1 MTKRFRTVAG
11 VSFAVQFVLLDAVLR
26 GPRTYLAQPRVFVS
40 LIESAVLWGV
50 VLLVATTRRRRI
62 AAAIVAATLL
72 VFQAFVFRFYRAP
85 FDVQVAATT
94 IYAWRDVEPVLVR
107 ALPSFFGATAVVAAI
122 EYLVLAGAKRER
134 PSQRLVPV
142 LALAGLLGP
151 PLRLATPD
159 VRAVHALRAFAQKKE
174 PVVAGAVA
182 LPPLHS
188 DRTAVP
194 NVLFVLSESI
204 RASDYL
210 PETTPE
216 LRDLP
221 GKRFDLRQM
230 RAVASYTAV
239 SLSALVTGR
248 SQEGPREDILRSPSI
263 FDIGRAARDTTMRGE
278 KRPYVG
284 YFSAQLRDI
293 FETKDVWAATD
304 EMRALEDLVGKN
316 LEEADQPTEELP
328 LDRMVVDEMNKRL
341 ATTSAAAMVVLH
353 FGGTHAPYYCDPK
366 NAPFQPVVHYA
377 SWRDMAMLHNAYKN
391 AIHHQDR
398 ALAVGVRA
406 FAERSQAQGRPWMVV
421 FTSDHGDA
429 FAEHGAIHH
438 GQNLYDE
445 QVHVPGWILAGEGTL
460 TPAQE
465 RSLLEHEKKF
475 VTHLD
480 ILPTVLDAMGLWDN
494 SAVAP
499 HRAKMAGRSMLRP
512 YEPRGPIP
520 VTNCTTMFPCPLN
533 TWGVYEDDH
542 KLVAHIWDGNWECL
556 IAGEAAGGGEEKVA
570 PAGDTLC
577 PKLAEVSRKHF
588 PLLPNGTPNR

>member
-1 MTKRFRTVAG
+1 M
-11 VSFAVQFVLLDAVLR
+11 
-26 GPRTYLAQPRVFVS
+26 
-40 LIESAVLWGV
+40 
-50 VLLVATTRRRRI
+50 
-62 AAAIVAATLL
+62 
-72 VFQAFVFRFYRAP
+72 
-85 FDVQVAATT
+85 
-94 IYAWRDVEPVLVR
+94 
-107 ALPSFFGATAVVAAI
+107 
-122 EYLVLAGAKRER
+122 
-134 PSQRLVPV
+134 
-142 LALAGLLGP
+142 
-151 PLRLATPD
+151 ATPD

-188 DRTAVP
+188 DRPAVP

-204 RASDYL
+204 RASDYV

-216 LRDLP
+216 LRNLP
-221 GKRFDLRQM
+221 GKRFDLKEM
-230 RAVASYTAV
+230 RAVSSYTAV
-239 SLSALVTGR
+239 SLSALLTAR
-248 SQEGPREDILRSPSI
+248 SQEAPRDDILKSPSL
-263 FDIGRAARDTTMRGE
+263 FDLARASRDQTMRGDA
-278 KRPYVG
+278 RPFVG

-293 FETKDVWAATD
+293 FETKNVWAAAD
-304 EMRALEDLVGKN
+304 EMKALEDLVGKN

-328 LDRMVVDEMNKRL
+328 LDRMVVDEMNTRL
-341 ATTSAAAMVVLH
+341 AKEKGAAMVVLH

-398 ALAVGVRA
+398 ALAVAVRA
-406 FAERSQAQGRPWMVV
+406 FAERSQADGRPWMVV

-445 QVHVPGWILAGEGTL
+445 QVHVPGWILVGDGTL
-460 TPAQE
+460 TAAQE
-465 RSLLEHEKKF
+465 RALAEHEKKF

-480 ILPTVLDAMGLWDN
+480 VLPTVLDAMGLWDN
-494 SAVAP
+494 TAVAA
-499 HRAKMAGRSMLRP
+499 HRAKMAGRSLLRP
-512 YEPRGPIP
+512 YEARGPIP

-556 IAGEAAGGGEEKVA
+556 VSGDEEKIA
-570 PAGDTLC
+570 PGGDTIC
-577 PKLAEVSRKHF
+577 PRLGEVSRRHF

>member
-1 MTKRFRTVAG
+1 MAARLRVPFG
-11 VSFAVQFVLLDAVLR
+11 VLFALQFVLLDAVLR
-26 GPRTYLAQPRVFVS
+26 GPRTYFAQPRVVVS

-62 AAAIVAATLL
+62 VAATVAATLL
-72 VFQAFVFRFYRAP
+72 VFQAFVYRFYRAP

-94 IYAWRDVEPVLVR
+94 IHAWRDVEPVLVK
-107 ALPSFFGATAVVAAI
+107 ALPSFLGATAVVVAI
-122 EYLVLAGAKRER
+122 EYVLLVTAKRER
-134 PSQRLVPV
+134 LSLRLVPA
-142 LALAGLLGP
+142 LAFAGLLGP
-151 PLRLATPD
+151 PLRMATPD

-188 DRTAVP
+188 DRPAVP

-204 RASDYL
+204 RASDYV

-216 LRDLP
+216 LRNLP

-230 RAVASYTAV
+230 RSVASYTAV

-248 SQEGPREDILRSPSI
+248 SQEGPREDILRSPSL
-263 FDIGRAARDTTMRGE
+263 FDIGRAARDG
-278 KRPYVG
+278 KGGAQRPFVG

-293 FETKDVWAATD
+293 FETKDVWAAADKMT
-304 EMRALEDLVGKN
+304 ALEDLVGKN

-328 LDRMVVDEMNKRL
+328 LDRMIVDEMNKTL
-341 ATTSAAAMVVLH
+341 AATAGAQGAAAMVVLH

-406 FAERSQAQGRPWMVV
+406 FAERSKAEGRPWIVV

-445 QVHVPGWILAGEGTL
+445 QVHVPGWILVGEGTL
-460 TPAQE
+460 TAAQE
-465 RSLLEHEKKF
+465 RALAEHEKKF

-480 ILPTVLDAMGLWDN
+480 VLPTVLDAMGLWDN

-499 HRAKMAGRSMLRP
+499 HRAKMAGRSLLRP

-533 TWGVYEDDH
+533 TWGVYDDDH
-542 KLVAHIWDGNWECL
+542 KLVAHIWDGAWECL
-556 IAGEAAGGGEEKVA
+556 IAGDEEKVA
-570 PAGDTLC
+570 PGGDAIC
-577 PKLAEVSRKHF
+577 PRLAEVSRKHF

>member
-1 MTKRFRTVAG
+1 MASKARVVGG
-11 VSFAVQFVLLDAVLR
+11 VLFAAQFVLLDAVLR
-26 GPRTYLAQPRVFVS
+26 GPRGWLAQPRVIVS
-40 LIESAVLWGV
+40 LIESALLWGC
-50 VLLVATTRRRRI
+50 VLLVTTTRRRRI
-62 AAAIVAATLL
+62 VAAIVAATLL
-72 VFQAFVFRFYRAP
+72 VFQGFVFRFYRAP

-94 IYAWRDVEPVLVR
+94 IHAWRDVEPVLVR
-107 ALPSFFGATAVVAAI
+107 ALPSFFGCVAVVTAI
-122 EYLVLAGAKRER
+122 EYAVLAFAKRER
-134 PSQRLVPV
+134 PSLRLVPA
-142 LALAGLLGP
+142 LAFAGLLGP
-151 PLRLATPD
+151 PLRNATPD

-174 PVVAGAVA
+174 PVVAGAIA

-188 DRTAVP
+188 DRPAVP

-204 RASDYL
+204 RASDYV

-221 GKRFDLRQM
+221 GKRFDLKEM
-230 RAVASYTAV
+230 RSVASYTAV

-248 SQEGPREDILRSPSI
+248 SQEGPREDILRSPSL
-263 FDIGRAARDTTMRGE
+263 FDLARAARDVTMNGE
-278 KRPYVG
+278 KRPFVG
-284 YFSAQLRDI
+284 YYSAQLRDI
-293 FETKDVWAATD
+293 FETKNVWAAAD
-304 EMRALEDLVGKN
+304 EMKALEDLVGKN

-328 LDRMVVDEMNKRL
+328 LDRMVVDEMNAALRERKG
-341 ATTSAAAMVVLH
+341 AAMTLLH

-398 ALAVGVRA
+398 ALAVAVRA
-406 FAERSQAQGRPWMVV
+406 FAERSQAEGRPWMVV

-445 QVHVPGWILAGEGTL
+445 QVHVPGWILVGDGTL
-460 TPAQE
+460 TAAQE
-465 RSLLEHEKKF
+465 RALAEHEKKF

-480 ILPTVLDAMGLWDN
+480 VLPTVLDAMGLWDN
-494 SAVAP
+494 TAVAA
-499 HRAKMAGRSMLRP
+499 HRAKMAGRSLLRP
-512 YEPRGPIP
+512 YEPRGPLP

-556 IAGEAAGGGEEKVA
+556 VASNGEEKIA
-570 PAGDTLC
+570 PGGDTVC
-577 PKLAEVSRKHF
+577 PRLAEVSRKHF

>member
-1 MTKRFRTVAG
+1 VTSKFRVVAG
-11 VSFAVQFVLLDAVLR
+11 VLFAAQFVLLDAALR
-26 GPRTYLAQPRVFVS
+26 GPRAWLSQPRVIVA

-50 VLLVATTRRRRI
+50 VLFLATTRRRRI
-62 AAAIVAATLL
+62 AVAILAATLL
-72 VFQAFVFRFYRAP
+72 VFQSFVFRFYRAP
-85 FDVQVAATT
+85 FDVQVAATA
-94 IYAWRDVEPVLVR
+94 IHAWRDVEPVFVR
-107 ALPSFFGATAVVAAI
+107 ALPSFLGATAVVAAI
-122 EYLVLAGAKRER
+122 EYAVLAAVKRET
-134 PSQRLVPV
+134 PSLRLVPA
-142 LALAGLLGP
+142 LALAGLFGP
-151 PLRLATPD
+151 PLRAATPD
-159 VRAVHALRAFAQKKE
+159 IRALHALRAITQKKE

-188 DRTAVP
+188 ERPAVP

-204 RASDYL
+204 RASDYV

-216 LRDLP
+216 LRKLP
-221 GKRFDLRQM
+221 GKRFDLGQM
-230 RAVASYTAV
+230 RSVASYTAV
-239 SLSALVTGR
+239 SLSALLTGR
-248 SQEGPREDILRSPSI
+248 SQEGPREDILRSPSL
-263 FDIGRAARDTTMRGE
+263 FDLARATRDAKGGE
-278 KRPYVG
+278 QRPFVG

-293 FETKDVWAATD
+293 FETKDVWAAAD
-304 EMRALEDLVGKN
+304 KMRALEDLVGKN

-328 LDRMVVDEMNKRL
+328 LDRMVVDEMNASLRE
-341 ATTSAAAMVVLH
+341 TSSAAVVVLH

-366 NAPFQPVVHYA
+366 DAPFQPVVHYA

-445 QVHVPGWILAGEGTL
+445 QVHVPGWILVGDGTL

-465 RSLLEHEKKF
+465 RALSEHEKKF

-480 ILPTVLDAMGLWDN
+480 LLPTVLDAMGLWDN

-499 HRAKMAGRSMLRP
+499 HRAKMAGRSLLRP

-533 TWGVYEDDH
+533 TWGVYDDDH
-542 KLVAHIWDGNWECL
+542 KLVAHIWDGAWECL
-556 IAGEAAGGGEEKVA
+556 IAGDEEKVA
-570 PAGDTLC
+570 PGGDLVC
-577 PKLAEVSRKHF
+577 PRLAEVSRKHF